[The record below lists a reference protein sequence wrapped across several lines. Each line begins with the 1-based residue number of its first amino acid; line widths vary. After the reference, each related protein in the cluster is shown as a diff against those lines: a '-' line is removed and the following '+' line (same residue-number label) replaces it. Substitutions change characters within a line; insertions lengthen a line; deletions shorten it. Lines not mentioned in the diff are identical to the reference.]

1 MEQGTNL
8 SRDSQAGD
16 SPLIQHQGRKVSPVE
31 KPGIRTHVLLV
42 IAMALV
48 IAIVTS
54 LCSLLIRHYL
64 LAQVTGD
71 LAKDL
76 DRSVISFHN
85 LQAERLGA
93 LERENALLAELPTLK
108 ALMTSGDDLTIQD
121 GAVEFWQ
128 LSGDDLFALA
138 DASGRVVAAYTKG
151 ASVGNNLRQG
161 LKILLS
167 NQGKNYLIDGESL
180 YACSVRPLYF
190 GSDEDGT
197 LLGYVVSGIS
207 IERTV
212 REISQPTTVDATF
225 LSGNRILA
233 STLEPA
239 TQAKLTMQPLLL
251 AGTPRAP
258 STLKFGSARYLA
270 AAEDL
275 SDTATSSLQLVV
287 LKSFEPAEHSI
298 SRIDRM
304 ILVVGFLALL
314 TGTALMIALSRLV
327 TRPLEELSRSV
338 IAFGVGDGDYRIPRH
353 GTQEVRQLSTAFA
366 GMRAEIQQAN
376 QALLESE
383 RLATIGRMA
392 SSVSHDL
399 RHYLAAVYANSEF
412 LASDRLSPKERAEI
426 FGDIRAAVL
435 GTTDMIESLLIFSR
449 TGSSFRKSPELIA
462 PLVERAAAL
471 MRSHPDAEGVTLITH
486 CGCPVETEAVIDGKQ
501 MERAIYNLL
510 LNACQA
516 ARSMGPAAEVSI
528 TLEAEER
535 EIIVNVTDNGG
546 GVPERIRKSLF
557 EPFVSEGKQ
566 KGTGLGLTLAH
577 CIAVEHGGGV
587 VLLSSRPGET
597 IFQMRVAR
605 ELGMQIITAVSDSE
619 RHDQVIANENVRL

>member
-1 MEQGTNL
+1 L
-8 SRDSQAGD
+8 SHDSHAGD
-16 SPLIQHQGRKVSPVE
+16 SPVIEHHGPETPTGE
-31 KPGIRTHVLLV
+31 KHGIRTHVLLV

-54 LCSLLIRHYL
+54 LCAILIRHHL
-64 LAQVTGD
+64 RAQVTDD
-71 LAKDL
+71 LAHDL
-76 DRSVISFHN
+76 DRSVVSFHN

-138 DASGRVVAAYTKG
+138 DPDGRVVAAYTKG

-161 LKILLS
+161 LKTLLS
-167 NQGKNYLIDGESL
+167 SPGKHYLIDGGSL

-212 REISQPTTVDATF
+212 REISQPTAVDATF

-239 TQAKLTMQPLLL
+239 TQAQLATQPSLL
-251 AGTPRAP
+251 AGTPRVP
-258 STLKFGSARYLA
+258 SILTFGSSRFLA

-275 SDTATSSLQLVV
+275 SGTATSSLQLVV
-287 LKSFEPAEHSI
+287 LKSFEPAERSI

-304 ILVVGFLALL
+304 ILVTGFLALL

-327 TRPLEELSRSV
+327 TLPLEELSRSV
-338 IAFGVGDGDYRIPRH
+338 IAFGVGDGEYRIPRH

-366 GMRAEIQQAN
+366 GMRREIQQAN

-426 FGDIRAAVL
+426 FADIRAAVL

-449 TGSSFRKSPELIA
+449 TGNSFRKSPELIA

-486 CGCPVETEAVIDGKQ
+486 CGCSAETEAVVDGKQ
-501 MERAIYNLL
+501 IERAIYNLL

-516 ARSMGPAAEVSI
+516 ARAAGPAAEVSI
-528 TLEAEER
+528 TLEAQER

-577 CIAVEHGGGV
+577 RIATEHGGGV

-605 ELGMQIITAVSDSE
+605 ELGIDIATAASESE